1 MHPNVYIPEAF
12 LEKIRTILPAHL
24 NMDDFVAS
32 CQKPLRKSIRV
43 NTLKI
48 SVEAFLE
55 RAEAKVGN
63 YHRFLGVKLAFG
75 SMLMNRAY
83 H

>member
-1 MHPNVYIPEAF
+1 MHPNVYIPDAF
-12 LEKIRTILPAHL
+12 LEKIQTILPTHL
-24 NMDDFVAS
+24 NMEDFIAS

-55 RAEAKVGN
+55 RADAKGW
-63 YHRFLGVKLAFG
+63 KL
-75 SMLMNRAY
+75 SPVP
-83 H
+83 